1 MKYCFNNIELKS
13 IQVTNK
19 LGTPG
24 IVILLPVTRE
34 NPESRLKWEKAIR
47 IAEASKAKSLVILDK
62 TPLSS
67 ATDFFFEN
75 RYQDFLDV
83 YIIKRFPKEAIYD
96 SQGILTLDEN
106 LWILQLHDD
115 DEWDGA
121 LNLPSDPQD
130 RFMYTPKF
138 YMTENG
144 KSQERVWAESPPARI
159 NFTLIPNRVWNKFTE
174 FIRLQ
179 GGHVAGSADSTLN
192 TMARLN
198 CEQAELLTFSYHY
211 DTHNWTQKNHS
222 KNHLKELAFQDGWED
237 LSSPEIAVLNRTI
250 DAITALYFISESI
263 DSASFTKSQSEILRE
278 FQVSPKK
285 LMVIWIR
292 RLPLLVTVS
301 LLNQIQ
307 KQSSRERGRDSITYK
322 LNSRLKVDGIL
333 ISSDKVK
340 SVKDVIGLI
349 DILARAGNRKLLRKR
364 FAAWHRILEPI
375 LKSLD

>member
-75 RYQDFLDV
+75 RYQDFFDV

-211 DTHNWTQKNHS
+211 DTHN
-222 KNHLKELAFQDGWED
+222 
-237 LSSPEIAVLNRTI
+237 EI
-250 DAITALYFISESI
+250 FSE
-263 DSASFTKSQSEILRE
+263 FK
-278 FQVSPKK
+278 VSPKK
-285 LMVIWIR
+285 LMVIRIR

-307 KQSSRERGRDSITYK
+307 KQSLRERGRDSITYK

>member
-1 MKYCFNNIELKS
+1 M
-13 IQVTNK
+13 
-19 LGTPG
+19 
-24 IVILLPVTRE
+24 
-34 NPESRLKWEKAIR
+34 
-47 IAEASKAKSLVILDK
+47 
-62 TPLSS
+62 
-67 ATDFFFEN
+67 
-75 RYQDFLDV
+75 
-83 YIIKRFPKEAIYD
+83 
-96 SQGILTLDEN
+96 
-106 LWILQLHDD
+106 
-115 DEWDGA
+115 
-121 LNLPSDPQD
+121 
-130 RFMYTPKF
+130 
-138 YMTENG
+138 
-144 KSQERVWAESPPARI
+144 
-159 NFTLIPNRVWNKFTE
+159 
-174 FIRLQ
+174 
-179 GGHVAGSADSTLN
+179 AGSADSTLN
-192 TMARLN
+192 TIARLN

-211 DTHNWTQKNHS
+211 DTHNWTRKNYS

-263 DSASFTKSQSEILRE
+263 NSASFTKSQSEIFSE
-278 FQVSPKK
+278 FKVSPKK
-285 LMVIWIR
+285 LMVIRIR

-307 KQSSRERGRDSITYK
+307 KQSLRERGRDSITYK